1 MNEHVAMASGHV
13 ADHVDPALV
22 IDLDIFRDDRFRL
35 ADAPHLA
42 LQSSAEEFGRGIFWS
57 PHNGGHWL
65 LSSHELIFEAWR
77 TPELFSSSAVAAL
90 PPMPDGS
97 EPWLPPL
104 SLDAPEHMKYRIPLM
119 RAFSPARVRA
129 MEGDIRAFVIS
140 LIEDFKAGGSG
151 DFVDAIAEPLPVI
164 IFMKIMGLD
173 LSRLKAFRVWARN
186 MASPETQERLD
197 AAGQISAMMSE
208 VIAARRIRPEDDL
221 VSYLLDCE
229 IDDRKLDDRQMIGV
243 CMLLF
248 SAGLDTV
255 TSTLST
261 TMHHIARHPALQE
274 RLRGQPAMIGEA
286 VEELLRLYSV
296 TFASRRVTRE
306 TEFHGVRMRKGDLVL
321 LVIPLA
327 NSDPIMFDDGAT
339 FDLDREVKTH
349 LAFGA
354 GPHRCLGSHL
364 ARLELVTFFEEW
376 FRRMPDVRLDPAGT
390 PRFSISMVLT
400 FENLD
405 LIWGAEE
412 AG

>member
-1 MNEHVAMASGHV
+1 MNEHAAMATMHV
-13 ADHVDPALV
+13 PDHVDPAMV
-22 IDLDIFRDDRFRL
+22 VDLDIFRDDRYRS
-35 ADAPHLA
+35 ADGPHRA
-42 LQSSAEEFGRGIFWS
+42 LRDSAEAFGQGIIWS

-65 LSSHELIFEAWR
+65 LGSHELIFEAWR
-77 TPELFSSSAVAAL
+77 SPDLFSSSAVAAL

-104 SLDAPEHMKYRIPLM
+104 SLDAPEHMKYRMPLI
-119 RAFSPARVRA
+119 RAFAPARIRA
-129 MEGDIRAFVIS
+129 MEQDIRAFAGS
-140 LIEDFKAGGSG
+140 LIDAYKEGGGG
-151 DFVDAIAEPLPVI
+151 DFVDVIAEPLPVI

-173 LSRLKAFRVWARN
+173 LSRLKEFRVWARN
-186 MASPETQERLD
+186 MAHPDTQERAA
-197 AAGQISAMMSE
+197 AAGHIAAMMAE
-208 VIAARRIRPEDDL
+208 VVADRRTRRGDDL
-221 VSYLLDCE
+221 ISYLLDCE
-229 IDDRKLDDRQMIGV
+229 IDGRTLDDRQMEGV

-261 TMHHIARHPALQE
+261 TMHHVARDPALQA
-274 RLRGQPAMIGEA
+274 RLRREPGLIGEA

-296 TFASRRVTRE
+296 TFASRRVTRDV
-306 TEFHGVRMRKGDLVL
+306 EFHGVSMRKGDLVL

-327 NSDPIMFDDGAT
+327 NSDPRMFADGAG
-339 FDLDREVKTH
+339 FDLDRAFKTH
-349 LAFGA
+349 LTFGA

-376 FRRMPDVRLDPAGT
+376 FRRMPDVRLDPART

-405 LIWGAEE
+405 LVWDR
-412 AG
+412 